1 MDGYALSVDL
11 GISGRKALVAA
22 SSAGLGYAT
31 AAALGQAGCLVVISG
46 RNKERLHEAAASIPN
61 SIPIVSDVS
70 TVDGATSLIE
80 DAEQAFGSGIDILV
94 TNAGG
99 PPPGDFAS
107 TEVDAYSSAIDLNL
121 MSVIAMCKASVPGM
135 QERKWGRVLAITSIS
150 VRQPIPNIML
160 SNTARAGATG
170 FLKTLAL
177 EVAKDGVTVNSI
189 QPGFHATDRV
199 TSIYGDADLN
209 ELAKTVPAGK
219 IGKAEDFGQVAAF
232 LCSEQAGYI
241 TGAALPVAGGTYKGL
256 Q

>member
-1 MDGYALSVDL
+1 VDL
-11 GISGRKALVAA
+11 GISGRKVLVAA

-31 AAALGQAGCLVVISG
+31 AAALGQAGCTVVISG
-46 RNKERLHEAAASIPN
+46 RNEERLQEAAASLPG
-61 SIPIVSDVS
+61 SIPIISDVS
-70 TVDGATSLIE
+70 TADGAATLV
-80 DAEQAFGSGIDILV
+80 AEAEEALGSGIDILI

-99 PPPGDFAS
+99 PPPGDFSSTDVSAYAS
-107 TEVDAYSSAIDLNL
+107 ALDLNL
-121 MSVIAMCKASVPGM
+121 ISVVAMCKAAVPGM
-135 QERKWGRVLAITSIS
+135 QKRGWGRVLAITSIS

-209 ELAKTVPAGK
+209 DLAKTVPVGK
-219 IGKAEDFGQVAAF
+219 IGKAEDFGQIAAF

-241 TGAALPVAGGTYKGL
+241 TGAAIPVAGGTYKGL

>member
-1 MDGYALSVDL
+1 MDL
-11 GISGRKALVAA
+11 GISGRKVLVAA

-31 AAALGQAGCLVVISG
+31 AAALGQAGCTVVISG
-46 RNKERLHEAAASIPN
+46 RNEDRLQEAAASLPG
-61 SIPIVSDVS
+61 SIPIISDVS
-70 TVDGATSLIE
+70 TADGAATLV
-80 DAEQAFGSGIDILV
+80 AEAEEALGSGIDILI

-99 PPPGDFAS
+99 PPPGDFSSTDVSAYAS
-107 TEVDAYSSAIDLNL
+107 ALDLNL
-121 MSVIAMCKASVPGM
+121 ISVVAMCKAAVPGM
-135 QERKWGRVLAITSIS
+135 QKRGWGRVLAITSIS

-209 ELAKTVPAGK
+209 DLAKTVPAGK
-219 IGKAEDFGQVAAF
+219 IGKAEDFGQIAAF

-241 TGAALPVAGGTYKGL
+241 TGAAIPVAGGTYKGL

>member
-1 MDGYALSVDL
+1 MDL
-11 GISGRKALVAA
+11 GISGRTALVAA

-31 AAALGQAGCLVVISG
+31 AAALQQAGCTVVISG
-46 RNKERLHEAAASIPN
+46 RNEERLQAAAASLPG
-61 SIPIVSDVS
+61 SIPIASDVS
-70 TVDGATSLIE
+70 TADGAASLVA
-80 DAEQAFGSGIDILV
+80 DAEEALDSGIDILI

-99 PPPGDFAS
+99 PPPGDFSS
-107 TEVDAYSSAIDLNL
+107 TDVSAYSSALNL
-121 MSVIAMCKASVPGM
+121 NLISVVAMCKATVPKM
-135 QERKWGRVLAITSIS
+135 QQQGWGRVLAITSIS

-199 TSIYGDADLN
+199 TSLYGDADLHD
-209 ELAKTVPAGK
+209 LAKTIPAGK
-219 IGKAEDFGQVAAF
+219 IGKAEDFGQIAAF

-241 TGAALPVAGGTYKGL
+241 TGAAIPVAGGTYKGL

>member
-1 MDGYALSVDL
+1 MDL
-11 GISGRKALVAA
+11 GISGRKVLVAA

-31 AAALGQAGCLVVISG
+31 AAALGQAGCTVVISG
-46 RNKERLHEAAASIPN
+46 RNEDRLQEAAASLPG

-70 TVDGATSLIE
+70 TADGAATLV
-80 DAEQAFGSGIDILV
+80 AEAEEALGSGIDILI

-99 PPPGDFAS
+99 PPPGDFSSTDVSAYAS
-107 TEVDAYSSAIDLNL
+107 ALDLNL
-121 MSVIAMCKASVPGM
+121 ISVVAMCKAAVPGM
-135 QERKWGRVLAITSIS
+135 QKRGWGRVLAITSIS

-209 ELAKTVPAGK
+209 DLAKTVPAGK
-219 IGKAEDFGQVAAF
+219 IGKAEDFGQIAAF

-241 TGAALPVAGGTYKGL
+241 TGAAIPVAGGTYKGL